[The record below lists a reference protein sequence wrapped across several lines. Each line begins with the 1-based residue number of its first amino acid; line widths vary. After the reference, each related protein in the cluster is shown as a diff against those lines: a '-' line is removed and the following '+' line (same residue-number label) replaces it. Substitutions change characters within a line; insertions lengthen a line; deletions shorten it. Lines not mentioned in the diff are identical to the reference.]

1 MPPMRSNGSADDLES
16 GETGPDLAYRWT
28 IRTLYAVAIALNVWV
43 LWDQLA
49 TDSDAALLKVKANQ
63 LAAKLL
69 RPFHIDRRV
78 KRETGAV
85 IWEAQTI
92 VEEAEEADGGR

>member
-1 MPPMRSNGSADDLES
+1 MPADDLET
-16 GETGPDLAYRWT
+16 GESGPDLAYRWT

-49 TDSDAALLKVKANQ
+49 TDDDAARLKVRANQ
-63 LAAKLL
+63 LAATVL
-69 RPFHIDRRV
+69 RPFHLDRQV

-92 VEEAEEADGGR
+92 VEEAESDR